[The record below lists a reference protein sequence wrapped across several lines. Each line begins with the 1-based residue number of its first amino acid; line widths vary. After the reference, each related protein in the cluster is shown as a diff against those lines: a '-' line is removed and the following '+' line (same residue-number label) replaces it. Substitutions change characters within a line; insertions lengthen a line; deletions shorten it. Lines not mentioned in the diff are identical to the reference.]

1 MDFDINFM
9 FVAFKAA
16 LKATPTT
23 LLLAFV
29 PFVFGIVIGTF
40 LAIFRLFKIKL
51 LGTLSQIFV
60 VVIRGIPVVLLL
72 LIVYFSVNN
81 FFDVVSSAAHWKL
94 RAKDINSIY
103 IAYIALSLYAI
114 ANLSEV
120 VRGSITSV
128 GNGQLEAAY
137 SVGLTTGQALKEIIL
152 PQALPVA
159 VPLLCSTVVGLIKGS
174 SLAYMVAVIDLL
186 NAAIITAN
194 SNYKFLEVYVAAAII
209 YWALT
214 IIVEKISYFLEKSL
228 TKNIR
233 SEAI

>member
-1 MDFDINFM
+1 MDFDVNFM

-72 LIVYFSVNN
+72 LIVYFSVNH
-81 FFDVVSSAAHWKL
+81 FFDVVASAAHWKL

-128 GNGQLEAAY
+128 GNGQFEAAY
-137 SVGLTTGQALKEIIL
+137 SVGLTTSQTLKEIIL

-159 VPLLCSTVVGLIKGS
+159 VPLLCSTIVGLIKGS
-174 SLAYMVAVIDLL
+174 SLAYMVAVLDLL

-228 TKNIR
+228 AKNLR
-233 SEAI
+233 REAI